1 MIFNYTILCSKKCDD
16 RVIHNELHQRLNSN
30 PSYQFKYQ
38 QDDLSYLFVL
48 GGDGTFINQLKPYIS
63 STKPLRVIMINFGS
77 LGFNASYEKIEDIVI
92 EDIVNVNFFQPINVL
107 ETIVNEEVRVHS
119 INELMLWTPK
129 IMRLDVSINKNHLE
143 YFKGSGIIVST
154 QIGSSA
160 TNKSNNGAIII
171 ENQNVYQYSK
181 VLPWNVKHNISLQN
195 PLILHLD
202 HMLEFQNLN
211 HEEPFE
217 IINDGQKVEI
227 SSKIK
232 HILSKLIPTN
242 LLIFNEHRLISYITA
257 LRKAFI
263 KD

>member
-1 MIFNYTILCSKKCDD
+1 MIFNYEILCSKKCNDYA
-16 RVIHNELHQRLNSN
+16 IHNELHQHLNSN
-30 PSYQFKYQ
+30 PSYEFKQ
-38 QDDLSYLFVL
+38 SQDSLSYLFVL
-48 GGDGTFINQLKPYIS
+48 GGDGTFINQLKPYIPS
-63 STKPLRVIMINFGS
+63 KKPLRVIMINFGS
-77 LGFNASYEKIEDIVI
+77 LGFNASYETIQEIVI
-92 EDIVNVNFFQPINVL
+92 EDIVNEKYFQAINVL
-107 ETIVNEEVRVHS
+107 ETIINKKVRVHS

-129 IMRLDVSINKNHLE
+129 IMHLDVCINHHHLE
-143 YFKGSGIIVST
+143 FFKGSGVIVST

-160 TNKSNNGAIII
+160 TNKSNQGAIIV

-181 VLPWNVKHNISLQN
+181 VLAWNVKDNISLAN

-202 HMLEFQNLN
+202 HSLEFENINQN
-211 HEEPFE
+211 EPFE

-227 SSKIK
+227 SCKIK

-242 LLIFNEHRLISYITA
+242 LFIFNEHRLISYITA